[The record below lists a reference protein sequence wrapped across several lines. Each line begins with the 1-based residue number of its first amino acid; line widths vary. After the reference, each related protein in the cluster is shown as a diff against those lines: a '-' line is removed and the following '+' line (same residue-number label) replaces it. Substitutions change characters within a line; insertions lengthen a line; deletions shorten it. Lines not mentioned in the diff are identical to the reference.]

1 MVKALKKRLD
11 NETQYTLQQIS
22 LRSKETEKL
31 REMTNEMKI
40 QEFEAE
46 KSMKASERLRMK
58 LEQEEQIVS
67 RMSNTNNDSKSEIG
81 YLESETERL
90 RDDRNEHKA
99 YSQQLYEELWTSE
112 ENGRHERGGKAT
124 EEGPEHSR
132 AEASGL
138 QTSHFPKR
146 SR

>member
-1 MVKALKKRLD
+1 
-11 NETQYTLQQIS
+11 
-22 LRSKETEKL
+22 
-31 REMTNEMKI
+31 
-40 QEFEAE
+40 
-46 KSMKASERLRMK
+46 MKASERLRMK

-112 ENGRHERGGKAT
+112 ENGRHERGGTAT
-124 EEGPEHSR
+124 EEGP
-132 AEASGL
+132 
-138 QTSHFPKR
+138 
-146 SR
+146 